1 MNLDRCSFGT
11 AFSLSYVTQ
20 YVRTTHYLTPN
31 HPRGQFVLYVQN
43 SCFLASLFSPWK
55 YYVLY
60 FAFELC
66 QLIIYHPSL
75 EEGGAGGNPGADL
88 HPASFQH
95 PYTRKSTTT
104 PSGVNSMF
112 AGLPHYISRRL
123 GVRMPFCSTH
133 SPPSAAFRFS
143 TRSHPRTNFMGYISP
158 HLVPYPGCFLKLSL
172 PSTIPPD
179 THCASLL

>member
-75 EEGGAGGNPGADL
+75 EEGGAEGNPGADL
-88 HPASFQH
+88 HPAPFKH
-95 PYTRKSTTT
+95 PYTCKSTTT
-104 PSGVNSMF
+104 PSGVHFMF
-112 AGLPHYISRRL
+112 VGLPVVETSHLPHNPSHISIRH
-123 GVRMPFCSTH
+123 MICSLINTA
-133 SPPSAAFRFS
+133 SPV
-143 TRSHPRTNFMGYISP
+143 T
-158 HLVPYPGCFLKLSL
+158 
-172 PSTIPPD
+172 
-179 THCASLL
+179 